1 MDSTAALQTSRL
13 SRRFGSHRALHEV
26 DLEIP
31 RGSFFALLGA
41 NGAGK
46 TTFLRLVTGLVLPS
60 SGAVRVLGIDP
71 ARHPDPVR
79 RRTGYLPEEPALY
92 DELSVQRVLR
102 FASGA
107 LGGAAPARR
116 EDVER
121 QLLRFDL
128 EALARRRCGQLSRGQ
143 RQRVALA
150 LAFLG
155 EPELVLLDEPT
166 VGLDPDARDAVHRAL
181 IEERGERSFVL
192 CSHDLPEVS
201 LLANQCGLLRD
212 GELVCVGT
220 PAEVLAAAWPDRPAG
235 APSAK
240 APL

>member
-1 MDSTAALQTSRL
+1 LDSTAALQTSRL
-13 SRRFGSHRALHEV
+13 TRRFGSHRALHEV

-46 TTFLRLVTGLVLPS
+46 TTFLRVVTGLVIPS
-60 SGAVRVLGIDP
+60 SGSVRVLGIDP
-71 ARHPDPVR
+71 ARHPDAVR
-79 RRTGYLPEEPALY
+79 RRIGYLREEPALY
-92 DELSVQRVLR
+92 DELAVERLLR
-102 FASGA
+102 IVSGA
-107 LGGAAPARR
+107 LGGAGAARR

-128 EALARRRCGQLSRGQ
+128 EPLARRRCGQLSRGQ

-166 VGLDPDARDAVHRAL
+166 AGLDPDAREAVHRAL
-181 IEERGERSFVL
+181 SEERDERSFVL
-192 CSHDLPEVS
+192 CSHDLLEVS
-201 LLANQCGLLRD
+201 TLASQCGLLRA
-212 GELVCVGT
+212 GELVSVGA
-220 PAEVLAAAWPDRPAG
+220 PAELLRSAWPEGVAG
-235 APSAK
+235 ARSRK

>member
-13 SRRFGSHRALHEV
+13 TRRFGSHRALHGV

-31 RGSFFALLGA
+31 RGAFFALLGA

-46 TTFLRLVTGLVLPS
+46 TTFLRLVTGLVVPS
-60 SGAVRVLGIDP
+60 SGALRVLGIDP
-71 ARHPDPVR
+71 ARHPDAVR
-79 RRTGYLPEEPALY
+79 RRTGYVPEEPALY
-92 DELSVQRVLR
+92 DELSVLRLLR

-107 LGGAAPARR
+107 LGGTAPARR
-116 EDVER
+116 RDVER

-128 EALARRRCGQLSRGQ
+128 EDLARRRCGQLSRGQ

-201 LLANQCGLLRD
+201 ALASQCGLLRD
-212 GELVCVGT
+212 GELACVGT
-220 PAEVLAAAWPDRPAG
+220 PAEVLAAAWPDRPTAHSG
-235 APSAK
+235 A
-240 APL
+240 APP